1 MQNAKVSILCRLNL
15 HSMNFHGQIYPLLFT
30 GDSEQRICHRC
41 GFWKID
47 WGNGVTE
54 TGKADE
60 GHTWGTRQGTRD
72 SRFPKDPDWEVRHNP
87 RAGAMG
93 VSMDFTTRR
102 VSFYG
107 QGGERPFR
115 NMGEGTGASVSDPP
129 IYPPES

>member
-15 HSMNFHGQIYPLLFT
+15 HSMKFHGKIYPTLWYA
-30 GDSEQRICHRC
+30 DSEQRICRRC

-47 WGNGVTE
+47 WGYGVIE
-54 TGKADE
+54 TGKAAE

-72 SRFPKDPDWEVRHNP
+72 SRFPKDPDWELRHNP
-87 RAGAMG
+87 HAGALG
-93 VSMDFTTRR
+93 VSMDFTPRT
-102 VSFYG
+102 VTFYG

-115 NMGEGTGASVSDPP
+115 NTSGGTGASVSDPP